1 MRSIFI
7 LIIASLLIACEKTDT
22 AKGRIIP
29 QDSLVNAAGVI
40 RAYPTTVIGSVIRWK
55 FIVDADHDKNF
66 FDSVAGVP
74 SGAIRVYYPT
84 VKKINTFIASGDEQL
99 KYYQMG
105 ASVGMSY
112 ADIFLSYLV
121 TNGGE
126 LKGNNGKDW
135 TRTGNVSKW
144 DIVRDSATG
153 LTKLNITTPNNTVVT
168 ADDYAKLTITYTG
181 ANIRFV
187 KRQYNGLGSYY
198 AGFYLTDYLGN
209 IIKGKSDPNDRVVL
223 NSNPTQQNLNCYY
236 VQGDSSQLKIFNTTA
251 NIWLSGQFIK

>member
-1 MRSIFI
+1 MKKLIPI
-7 LIIASLLIACEKTDT
+7 LLLLASCGKIDLT
-22 AKGRIIP
+22 ASRTIP

-40 RAYPTTVIGSVIRWK
+40 RAYPTKIVGSVIQWK

-66 FDSVAGVP
+66 FDSVAAVP

-84 VKKINTFIASGDEQL
+84 VKKINTFVAVGDEQL

-112 ADIFLSYLV
+112 ADIYLSYLV

-135 TRTGNVSKW
+135 TKTGNVTKW

-153 LTKLNITTPNNTVVT
+153 LTKLNITTPNGTVVT
-168 ADDYAKLTITYTG
+168 ADDYAKLSIAYTG
-181 ANIRFV
+181 SNIRFI
-187 KRQYNGLGSYY
+187 KRQYSGLGSYY
-198 AGFYLTDYLGN
+198 CGFYLTDYAGN
-209 IIKGKSDPNDRVVL
+209 VIKGASDVNDRVVL
-223 NSNPTQQNLNCYY
+223 TSNPTQQNLNCYY
-236 VQGDSSQLKIFNTTA
+236 VQGDSSQIKIFNSTA
-251 NIWLSGQFIK
+251 NIWLSAQFIK